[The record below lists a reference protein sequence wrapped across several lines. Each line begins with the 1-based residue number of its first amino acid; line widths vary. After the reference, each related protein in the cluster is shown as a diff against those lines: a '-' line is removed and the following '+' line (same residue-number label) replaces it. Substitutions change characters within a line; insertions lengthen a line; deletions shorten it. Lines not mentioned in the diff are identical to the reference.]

1 MHWIALQPQPEV
13 LASALADPLTA
24 LGWWAL
30 QFTPK
35 VARAGLGQAGQ
46 TPDMLVLEVLA
57 SERLFGGRQQ
67 LLMHIFKEKVPV
79 VPVKYARGAT
89 SLIAIARLQ
98 THGSSSAVE
107 SLSAPPCPVDALPL
121 ATLAAAQL
129 HLPTLARI
137 GCTHW
142 GHLRALPRGGVVRRF
157 GADLLDAL
165 DRAYGL
171 TPELYP
177 WLTLPEVFEAQLE
190 LLAQVETAPALMF
203 GARRLLNQLQ
213 VWLQM
218 RHCGVLAFELSWTMD
233 ARRNTAATGQLVVRT
248 AQPTL
253 DMVHLQRLLSEN
265 LARITLPAPVLSLHL
280 RTLETHKLGGQSHSL
295 LPDAQRP
302 GDSLHQL
309 LERLSARL
317 GSENV
322 LHCEARADH
331 RPEHMQVWQPIS
343 SDSKLVANYLY
354 STGTSG
360 INDAQIRN
368 KKPAK
373 PSTVAGPDGD
383 ALYPTWLLAQPL
395 KLVVCNNTP
404 QCTDGGPL
412 TLLAGPQRLEAG
424 WWDATTALRDYFL
437 AHSEQMGLLWI
448 YRERLTAAPKPQAKS
463 SGQGEAG
470 SGPDWY
476 LHGLFG

>member
-1 MHWIALQPQPEV
+1 MHWIALQLQPEA
-13 LASALADPLTA
+13 LADALPDGLPGALADPLTA

-35 VARAGLGQAGQ
+35 VARAGLDQAQ
-46 TPDMLVLEVLA
+46 DLLVLEVLA

-67 LLMHIFKEKVPV
+67 LLQQMFEINKPV

-89 SLIAIARLQ
+89 SLIAIARLK
-98 THGSSSAVE
+98 
-107 SLSAPPCPVDALPL
+107 SLQSLPASQPNDLSL
-121 ATLAAAQL
+121 ATLAAAHP

-165 DRAYGL
+165 DTYGL
-171 TPELYP
+171 KPELYP
-177 WLTLPEVFEAQLE
+177 WLVLPEVFEVQLE

-213 VWLQM
+213 AWLQM
-218 RHCGVLAFELSWTMD
+218 RQCGVLAFELGWTMD
-233 ARRNTAATGQLVVRT
+233 ARRNTATTGELVVRT

-253 DMVHLQRLLSEN
+253 DMAHLQRLLSEN

-280 RTLETHKLGGQSHSL
+280 RTLETGKLGNQSLSL

-302 GDSLHQL
+302 GDSLHHL

-317 GSENV
+317 GPESV
-322 LHCEARADH
+322 LHCEAHADH

-343 SDSKLVANYLY
+343 STSKLVANYLY
-354 STGTSG
+354 LTGTSG
-360 INDAQIRN
+360 LNDEKISKR
-368 KKPAK
+368 KPAK
-373 PSTVAGPDGD
+373 SSKAVGSVSD
-383 ALYPTWLLAQPL
+383 ALYPLYPTWLLVQPL
-395 KLVVCNNTP
+395 KLAVHHNTP
-404 QCTDGGPL
+404 VYQGPL

-424 WWDATTALRDYFL
+424 WWSATTALRDYFL

-463 SGQGEAG
+463 SGQSEAG